1 MREDLRGK
9 CNRNCVYSDNGEC
22 DMWDDCAMPD
32 DVNKCYNYTE
42 NV

>member
-9 CNRNCVYSDNGEC
+9 CNRNCIYSDNGKC
-22 DMWDDCAMPD
+22 DMWIDCAMPD
-32 DVNKCYNYTE
+32 DVNKCDKYTE

>member
-9 CNRNCVYSDNGEC
+9 CNRNCVYSDNGKC
-22 DMWDDCAMPD
+22 DMRDDCAMAD
-32 DVNKCYNYTE
+32 DVNKCDNYTE